1 MISLICSSMLYR
13 SCARIRTRYIWC
25 MCNWMA
31 SCFRHKYFNSSRS
44 SLLVIGE
51 YFWCVCL
58 ETSHKGRMAL
68 LSEVSFC
75 SLQTN
80 GVYTT
85 FAEVFLC
92 LLSLIMS
99 QVAFR
104 YLKSLRLAIS
114 IAFVLPY
121 IVRMWPQKPSTSF
134 AGHIA
139 LLKPF
144 RALFCP
150 KNGLK
155 QEKNARNWKKTGEM
169 FGEKEI
175 MPNFAAV

>member
-1 MISLICSSMLYR
+1 
-13 SCARIRTRYIWC
+13 
-25 MCNWMA
+25 
-31 SCFRHKYFNSSRS
+31 
-44 SLLVIGE
+44 
-51 YFWCVCL
+51 
-58 ETSHKGRMAL
+58 
-68 LSEVSFC
+68 
-75 SLQTN
+75 
-80 GVYTT
+80 
-85 FAEVFLC
+85 
-92 LLSLIMS
+92 MS

-121 IVRMWPQKPSTSF
+121 IVRIWPQKTSTSL

-139 LLKPF
+139 LLKPVQ
-144 RALFCP
+144 ALFFP
-150 KNGLK
+150 KNGVK